1 MLKKIMFSLF
11 YFTIKSNAIYFKGF
25 YIFYDDFDWFGPFNS
40 IFENRMSD
48 ISTKQSIEILIITII
63 AILY

>member
-1 MLKKIMFSLF
+1 MLLNLMQFISKAFIFFM
-11 YFTIKSNAIYFKGF
+11 T
-25 YIFYDDFDWFGPFNS
+25 IFYDDFDWFGPFNS

-63 AILY
+63 AILC